1 MQSEPHI
8 PILLYGCAA
17 AGLHNAALPKLGHV
31 STLGILEMS
40 FFISDRRRSEMTAS
54 LFFFSNVVS
63 KETSEESAFELLTV
77 RSDQTAWQ
85 VDSLAT
91 RFSDYAT

>member
-8 PILLYGCAA
+8 PILPCGYAA

-40 FFISDRRRSEMTAS
+40 FFISDGRRSETTAS
-54 LFFFSNVVS
+54 LFVFFSSVVS
-63 KETSEESAFELLTV
+63 KETSEQSSFELLT
-77 RSDQTAWQ
+77 A
-85 VDSLAT
+85 
-91 RFSDYAT
+91 